1 MEQKLGQIEYEE
13 TLLYNISK
21 LVINRNYI
29 LENESF
35 FDNVLFKL
43 YEEYLYGGEISI
55 LRQAKALE
63 IFLGCM
69 IKHKPSQ
76 ELPEDS
82 LFLE

>member
-13 TLLYNISK
+13 TLLYNVSK

-29 LENESF
+29 LNNEDF
-35 FDNVLFKL
+35 FNNVLFKL
-43 YEEYLYGGEISI
+43 YEEYMFGGEVSI
-55 LRQAKALE
+55 VKQAKSLE

-82 LFLE
+82 LFLD